1 MSDSVPP
8 ERAAFAE
15 LERLVRNLGEELAFF
30 RRRALEAERRL
41 REVTPDSGSAAPGAS
56 SGASTAPAGSAEQLR
71 ARVGEL
77 ERENQDLRARLDEAA
92 ARTRQMAERVKF
104 LRQQEEGA
112 GER

>member
-1 MSDSVPP
+1 MSGSVRPD
-8 ERAAFAE
+8 RAAFAE

-41 REVTPDSGSAAPGAS
+41 REQGGAPETAAPA
-56 SGASTAPAGSAEQLR
+56 APAVSGGAGEEQLR
-71 ARVGEL
+71 VRAAEL

-92 ARTRQMAERVKF
+92 TRTRQMAERLKV
-104 LRQQEEGA
+104 LRQQEVAA

>member
-41 REVTPDSGSAAPGAS
+41 REVTPESGGPAVGAA
-56 SGASTAPAGSAEQLR
+56 APAGSPEQLR
-71 ARVGEL
+71 VRVGEL

>member
-1 MSDSVPP
+1 MSDSVRP

-41 REVTPDSGSAAPGAS
+41 REVAPEHAAQPGAPT
-56 SGASTAPAGSAEQLR
+56 ASGSAEQLR
-71 ARVGEL
+71 ARLAEL

-92 ARTRQMAERVKF
+92 QRTKQMAERVKF
-104 LRQQEEGA
+104 LRQQEETS

>member
-41 REVTPDSGSAAPGAS
+41 REATPESGAAAAS
-56 SGASTAPAGSAEQLR
+56 STSPAGSAEQLR

>member
-1 MSDSVPP
+1 VSDSARPPEMRP
-8 ERAAFAE
+8 ERAAFAD

-41 REVTPDSGSAAPGAS
+41 RELTPEHAPAAGTPD
-56 SGASTAPAGSAEQLR
+56 QLR
-71 ARVGEL
+71 ARVAEL

-92 ARTRQMAERVKF
+92 SRTRQMAERIKF
-104 LRQQEEGA
+104 LRQQEGAA

>member
-1 MSDSVPP
+1 MSGSVRP

-41 REVTPDSGSAAPGAS
+41 RELSPESVPQGGAPPP
-56 SGASTAPAGSAEQLR
+56 TAPATRTTEQLR
-71 ARVGEL
+71 ARLDDL

>member
-1 MSDSVPP
+1 VSDSVRP
-8 ERAAFAE
+8 ERAAFAD

-41 REVTPDSGSAAPGAS
+41 RELVPDAGTHGGPPS
-56 SGASTAPAGSAEQLR
+56 AGSPEQLR
-71 ARVGEL
+71 VRVGEL

-92 ARTRQMAERVKF
+92 ARTRQMAERVRF

>member
-1 MSDSVPP
+1 VSVSVRPD
-8 ERAAFAE
+8 RAAFAE

-41 REVTPDSGSAAPGAS
+41 REHTHEPAPSGAAAPPEG
-56 SGASTAPAGSAEQLR
+56 GVEQLR

-104 LRQQEEGA
+104 LRQQEEATGD
-112 GER
+112 R

>member
-1 MSDSVPP
+1 MRPDTRP

-15 LERLVRNLGEELAFF
+15 LERLVRNLGEELSFF

-41 REVTPDSGSAAPGAS
+41 RELTPES
-56 SGASTAPAGSAEQLR
+56 APAAGSPEQLR

-77 ERENQDLRARLDEAA
+77 ERENQDLRARLEEAA

-104 LRQQEEGA
+104 LRQQEEAA